1 MGTAWAPTT
10 ILWAVGGWLAMT
22 VAALAIAAA
31 VVTSLPQDFFRN
43 PAPAGRVTGWAL
55 LRRVGRN
62 AVGLVLI
69 ALGLVLSIPGVP
81 GQGILTVLAGVLL
94 VDFPGRHRVATALA
108 RLPGVLET
116 MNRMRRRL
124 HRPPLLPPG
133 PPSEPRRRTERV
145 VILGAAGRD
154 FHDFNVVYR
163 NDPTVVVVAFTAAQ
177 IPGIA
182 HRRYP
187 PSLAGARYPQGIP
200 IEDEAA
206 LEEICR
212 RERVDRV
219 VFAYS
224 DVSHAHVMA
233 LACRALAAGADFA
246 LLGPERTMLRASV
259 PVVAVSAVR
268 TGCGKSPIARWLG
281 RRLREAGRRVAVVR
295 HPMPYGQLERQ
306 RVQRFA
312 TLDDLTAADCTIEER
327 EEYEPH
333 VAAGTV
339 VFAGADYAEV
349 IARAAAEADVIVW
362 DGGNNDFPFVRP
374 DLHVV
379 VADALRPDHARGYY
393 PGEAVIRTADV
404 VVVNKVNAAPPADVA
419 RAIEGARQLNPR
431 APVVRGA
438 LGVRLDAPER
448 VRGRRAIVV
457 EDGPTITHGSMPHG
471 AGLVAAISAGA
482 AAIVDPRSAAV
493 PEVAAVYAQYP
504 HIGPVLPAVGYS
516 AGQVAALQATLE
528 GADADVVVAATPVDL
543 QRLVTVS
550 KPIVRARYDFEDAD
564 EPGLAALVDRWT
576 ARTWGAR

>member
-1 MGTAWAPTT
+1 MDIDWTPAT

-22 VAALAIAAA
+22 LAGLAVAAA
-31 VVTSLPQDFFRN
+31 VVTSLPHDFFQN
-43 PAPAGRVTGWAL
+43 PAPAAGRGSGSAT

-81 GQGILTVLAGVLL
+81 GQGIITVLAGVLL
-94 VDFPGRHRVATALA
+94 VEFPGRHRVAVALA

-116 MNRMRRRL
+116 LNRIRGRFQ
-124 HRPPLLPPG
+124 RPPLLAPG
-133 PPSEPRRRTERV
+133 PPRPHPERV

-163 NDPTVVVVAFTAAQ
+163 DDPSVVVVAFTAAQ

-187 PSLAGARYPQGIP
+187 PVLAGPRYPGGIP
-200 IEDEAA
+200 IEDETA
-206 LEEICR
+206 LEELCR
-212 RERVDRV
+212 RERVHRV

-224 DVSHAHVMA
+224 DVSHAHVMS
-233 LACRALAAGADFA
+233 LACRALATGADFT
-246 LLGPERTMLRASV
+246 LLGPERTMLRAAV

-281 RRLREAGRRVAVVR
+281 RRLREGGRRVAAVR

-374 DLHVV
+374 DLHIV

-471 AGLVAAISAGA
+471 AGLVAATSAGA
-482 AAIVDPRSAAV
+482 AAIVDPRGAAV

-516 AGQVAALQATLE
+516 AAQVAALQATLE
-528 GADADVVVAATPVDL
+528 RADADVVVGATPVDL
-543 QRLVTVS
+543 GRLVTVS
-550 KPIVRARYDFEDAD
+550 KPIVRARYDFEDVD

-576 ARTWGAR
+576 ARTWPAR